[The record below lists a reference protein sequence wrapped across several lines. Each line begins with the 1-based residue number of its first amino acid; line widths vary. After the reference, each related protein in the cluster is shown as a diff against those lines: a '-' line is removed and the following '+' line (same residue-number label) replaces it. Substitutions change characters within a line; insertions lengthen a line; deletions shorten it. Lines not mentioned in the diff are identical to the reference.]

1 MPRVRYKHNPQ
12 PTRDEMKIMIKQQL
26 LQVTMLLNQL
36 GEAYRHINDLKML
49 SLFFEK
55 WKVKSKC
62 FEIEIEKWK
71 FSRILNN
78 SRETRFLNRFMPSV
92 CALPFFSWSW
102 ISFWWISFEV
112 NMYLKAH
119 GTSCWWSG
127 ANGQDRHK
135 AQGLGARLLN
145 IDCTQSSTD
154 SGRATM
160 KIEEHCKML
169 EMERA
174 VVLISKLWTMQLIYF
189 TNKFHLRDITTPYWY
204 NFFLIEFRSV
214 VN

>member
-71 FSRILNN
+71 FSRILNH
-78 SRETRFLNRFMPSV
+78 SRETRFFYRLVPWKPNKT
-92 CALPFFSWSW
+92 AETNGLPWGNNHGHFHNLTILKSESSLTNLLYCRL
-102 ISFWWISFEV
+102 IS
-112 NMYLKAH
+112 
-119 GTSCWWSG
+119 
-127 ANGQDRHK
+127 
-135 AQGLGARLLN
+135 LLN
-145 IDCTQSSTD
+145 L
-154 SGRATM
+154 G
-160 KIEEHCKML
+160 
-169 EMERA
+169 
-174 VVLISKLWTMQLIYF
+174 
-189 TNKFHLRDITTPYWY
+189 DIFWKQ
-204 NFFLIEFRSV
+204 NVSLS
-214 VN
+214 